1 MDGVPPAKSVIETES
16 FCGLKKILRNQKEKM
31 KLEDLLSNSQTSKL
45 FSVQD
50 DMFAAEIIQH
60 IDPKVWKIN
69 SRDETTGNNLL
80 HFFINKGFYSSLEY
94 LLDSKSNQED
104 LRELVFQ
111 ENKAGNTPLM
121 SSLTQK
127 MDEISKKLLQ
137 IMKTDPERLPESTYT
152 PNKRKMTV
160 LHLCAENGQNEFLL
174 EILEDLN
181 PAKLEES
188 IFVSNKEQ
196 RTVLDMCKDEQ
207 TLLHILERLIEEA
220 SPTPTDI
227 EERLK
232 YCDYKKRN
240 ILNHWA
246 RNNLHR
252 PIDYLMKHLSSET
265 FKEMML
271 AQSSNGNNPM
281 MVSALHSKKESL
293 ERFLHH
299 ICFHRDLYNE
309 DDFENILH
317 ARDIQGD
324 TLLALVLQQS
334 GRLDAAKNIILDME
348 KKFHGAETDTDTNSN
363 EDAAKGKRELLEC
376 LKENLKPS
384 VEVQK
389 AINDI
394 ENSLPKS
401 FTQKA
406 GIAARVFLKSLLIPV
421 LVLFFDIGFDAI
433 LVGTY
438 WDYENDDSQ
447 YNHEMCR
454 NTTIN
459 STTLRAHN
467 QTSLHEDIQCEEE
480 KQSEMPFVCIP
491 LALDK
496 FSRFNYSLVFVISP
510 WVFYYIEYC
519 QSVQWE
525 KSVEVKRRKN
535 ENNTVNSSLSG
546 DSGKKG

>member
-1 MDGVPPAKSVIETES
+1 
-16 FCGLKKILRNQKEKM
+16 
-31 KLEDLLSNSQTSKL
+31 
-45 FSVQD
+45 
-50 DMFAAEIIQH
+50 
-60 IDPKVWKIN
+60 
-69 SRDETTGNNLL
+69 
-80 HFFINKGFYSSLEY
+80 
-94 LLDSKSNQED
+94 
-104 LRELVFQ
+104 
-111 ENKAGNTPLM
+111 
-121 SSLTQK
+121 
-127 MDEISKKLLQ
+127 
-137 IMKTDPERLPESTYT
+137 
-152 PNKRKMTV
+152 
-160 LHLCAENGQNEFLL
+160 
-174 EILEDLN
+174 
-181 PAKLEES
+181 
-188 IFVSNKEQ
+188 
-196 RTVLDMCKDEQ
+196 
-207 TLLHILERLIEEA
+207 
-220 SPTPTDI
+220 
-227 EERLK
+227 
-232 YCDYKKRN
+232 
-240 ILNHWA
+240 
-246 RNNLHR
+246 
-252 PIDYLMKHLSSET
+252 
-265 FKEMML
+265 MML
-271 AQSSNGNNPM
+271 VQSSNGNNPM

-293 ERFLHH
+293 EQFLHH
-299 ICFHRDLYNE
+299 ICLHRDLYE
-309 DDFENILH
+309 RDDLKKVLH
-317 ARDIQGD
+317 AKDTHGD

-334 GRLDAAKNIILDME
+334 GRLDAAKNTILDME
-348 KKFHGAETDTDTNSN
+348 KKFHGAETDTDTNTN
-363 EDAAKGKRELLEC
+363 EDTAKGKRELLEC

-394 ENSLPKS
+394 ENYLPKS

-480 KQSEMPFVCIP
+480 KQSAMPFVCIP

-535 ENNTVNSSLSG
+535 ENNTVISSLSG